1 MSSLRYVLALGGAL
15 AVTAR
20 AADPPT
26 IVQIRAN
33 YAAVNA
39 SIGAQ
44 KYKKQSGEV
53 AGCGDFY
60 RVYTRWLDSRG
71 TIRRLDEKVYGDSV
85 SAGSEFFSSFW
96 FDAAGRLDF
105 ALYQQ
110 TRYDYKIVPDKNGV
124 NQPVLKNGQ
133 PVVAKVR
140 PEVELRAY
148 FDDQGRVLRL
158 LNNYP
163 LGAQETAEVVRMLRH
178 TAATPWKSLLNP
190 RGC

>member
-1 MSSLRYVLALGGAL
+1 MSRLRYVLALGGAL
-15 AVTAR
+15 ALTAQ
-20 AADPPT
+20 ATDPPT

-33 YAAVNA
+33 YVAVNA

-44 KYKKQSGEV
+44 KYKRQSGEV

-60 RVYTRWLDSRG
+60 TVYTRWLDPRG
-71 TIRRLDEKVYGDSV
+71 TVRRLDEKVYGDSV
-85 SAGSEFFSSFW
+85 SAGSAFFSSFW

-133 PVVAKVR
+133 PVVADVR
-140 PEVELRAY
+140 PEVELRVY

-178 TAATPWKSLLNP
+178 TAAAPWKKLLNSG
-190 RGC
+190 GC